1 MSRSVPRD
9 AYDAEWIRAVFM
21 GSFRKRLLVLII
33 GLVIVTQTVT
43 LAAVLAS
50 TAHNVEARAAEQ
62 LRSGGSFVQQ
72 LVRFRAGQ
80 LANGVGVLAADFG
93 FREAV
98 ASGDVP
104 TILSAARNNA
114 QRIGADIVLL
124 LDTQGKLLASTSPE
138 VANGHALVANLVK
151 EAHGPHD
158 QPSFMVFGQ
167 LPYQLFLAPVRAPD
181 TIAWVAM
188 GFVVDASLAQRIRD
202 LAGAQVLLVSHGRD
216 GTEHVAST
224 LSNAGQDAAAAIL
237 PSAAQELAPHVVK
250 LAGTE
255 YLGFARRLDAHGDP
269 VDVTLLKP
277 MNEVLAPYRDVRD
290 ALLVIDGIALA
301 LAAVVGTL
309 LGKSATRPIG
319 DLVLAARRIQ
329 QGHYENAVEVSG
341 GDEFRSLAATFNAMQ
356 RNIAAREADITHH
369 VYHDSLTGLPNRVMA
384 ERQLEELVSAGGRP
398 TPFALILIDLRN
410 VHDINASLGHHV
422 GDEVL
427 QEASRRLRH
436 NAYAA
441 DTVGRLGETLFL
453 IIARDC
459 RPERAPLYADQLTGV
474 VRTGFHL
481 SGISLDLHVACG
493 VCLYPEHGDT
503 APTLL
508 RRAQIALEDSTD
520 ARTRAAVY
528 RVGSD
533 EQHRRRL
540 TLITDLRGT
549 IDRDGLSLVYQPKVT
564 MATRSV
570 KCLEALVRWNH
581 PQLGPIS
588 PGEFVPLAESTGG
601 ARRLTSWVLKAAIGQ
616 MGTWREAG
624 LEVDVAVNLSA
635 PDILDPDLGD
645 EILYLLRTRRVE
657 PTQLLLEIT
666 ESAVMRDPHLAARHM
681 QLLRVA
687 GVRFAID
694 DFGTGHSSL
703 SQLNMLPVDELKID
717 RSFITHARLGSDAA
731 TIVTSTIE
739 LGHRMGLNVVAE
751 GVEEPEAWNLLRQ
764 LGCDFAQGYL
774 ISRPLAVK
782 DVPAFVV
789 QANQLLPA
797 SDSTVLQIR
806 ALDQL
811 TARFRG

>member
-1 MSRSVPRD
+1 
-9 AYDAEWIRAVFM
+9 M

-50 TAHNVEARAAEQ
+50 TAHNVEGRAAEQ
-62 LRSGGSFVQQ
+62 LRSGSSFVQQ
-72 LVRFRAGQ
+72 LIRFRGGQ
-80 LANGVGVLAADFG
+80 LANGVAVLATDFG

-124 LDTQGKLLASTSPE
+124 LDTQGNLVASTAPDVANSHAPLAS
-138 VANGHALVANLVK
+138 LLRD
-151 EAHGPHD
+151 AHGPHD
-158 QPSFMVFGQ
+158 QPSFMVFGH
-167 LPYQLFLAPVRAPD
+167 LPYQLFLAPVRTPE

-188 GFVVDASLAQRIRD
+188 GFVMDNSLAQRIHD
-202 LAGAQVLLVSHGRD
+202 LAGAQVVLVSHGRD
-216 GTEHVAST
+216 GALPVAST
-224 LSNAGQDAAAAIL
+224 LPIAPQNITPSILAAATETL
-237 PSAAQELAPHVVK
+237 DPHVVRV
-250 LAGTE
+250 AGTD
-255 YLGFARRLDAHGDP
+255 YLGFAQRLDARGDP

-277 MNEVLAPYRDVRD
+277 MSEVLTPYRDVRD

-301 LAAVVGTL
+301 LAAAIGTL
-309 LGKSATRPIG
+309 LGRSATRPIG
-319 DLVLAARRIQ
+319 ELVLAARRIQ
-329 QGHYENAVEVSG
+329 QGHYETAVHVSG

-356 RNIAAREADITHH
+356 RNIAEREADITHH
-369 VYHDSLTGLPNRVMA
+369 VYHDSLTGLPNRIMA
-384 ERQLEELVSAGGRP
+384 ERQLEELVTAVLRP
-398 TPFALILIDLRN
+398 EHFALVLVDLRN

-427 QEASRRLRH
+427 QEAARRLRQ
-436 NAYAA
+436 NAHAA
-441 DTVGRLGETLFL
+441 DTVARLGEAQFL

-493 VCLYPEHGDT
+493 VCVYPDHGDT
-503 APTLL
+503 AATLL
-508 RRAQIALEDSTD
+508 RRAQMALEDSTD
-520 ARTRAAVY
+520 ARTRASVY
-528 RVGSD
+528 RTGSD
-533 EQHRRRL
+533 EEHRRRL
-540 TLITDLRGT
+540 TLITDLRGA
-549 IDRDGLSLVYQPKVT
+549 IDRDALSLVYQPKVT
-564 MATRSV
+564 MATRQVKSV
-570 KCLEALVRWNH
+570 EALVRWTH

-588 PGEFVPLAESTGG
+588 PAEFVPLAESTGG
-601 ARRLTSWVLKAAIGQ
+601 SRRLTSWVLKAAIGQ
-616 MGTWREAG
+616 MGLWRETG
-624 LEVDVAVNLSA
+624 LDIDVAVNLSA

-666 ESAVMRDPHLAARHM
+666 ESAVMRDPHLAARNM

-687 GVRFAID
+687 GVRFSID

-731 TIVTSTIE
+731 TIVTSTID
-739 LGHRMGLNVVAE
+739 LGHRMSLDVVAE

-774 ISRPLAVK
+774 ISRPLVPA
-782 DVPAFVV
+782 DVPPFVR

-806 ALDQL
+806 ALDHL
-811 TARFRG
+811 SARFRG

>member
-1 MSRSVPRD
+1 MS
-9 AYDAEWIRAVFM
+9 
-21 GSFRKRLLVLII
+21 SFRKRLLVLII
-33 GLVIVTQTVT
+33 GLVVVTQTVT

-62 LRSGGSFVQQ
+62 LRSGSSFVQQ
-72 LVRFRAGQ
+72 LIRFRGSQ
-80 LANGVGVLAADFG
+80 LANGVAVLATDFG

-114 QRIGADIVLL
+114 QRIGADIALL
-124 LDTQGKLLASTSPE
+124 LDTHGALVTSTAPE
-138 VANGHALVANLVK
+138 VIDSHTSLAGLLRNAQGR
-151 EAHGPHD
+151 HD
-158 QPSFMVFGQ
+158 QPSFMMFGERS
-167 LPYQLFLAPVRAPD
+167 YQLFLAPVRTPE

-188 GFVVDASLAQRIRD
+188 GFVLDDALAQRIHD
-202 LAGAQVLLVSHGRD
+202 LAGAQVVLVSHGPD
-216 GTEHVAST
+216 SATHVAST
-224 LSNAGQDAAAAIL
+224 L
-237 PSAAQELAPHVVK
+237 PSAKQSATSTFLPAGFSKADSNEPNVIK
-250 LAGTE
+250 LAGTK
-255 YLGFARRLDAHGDP
+255 YLGFSQRLEAHGDP

-277 MNEVLAPYRDVRD
+277 MSEVLTPYQDVRD
-290 ALLVIDGIALA
+290 ALLAIDGIALV

-309 LGKSATRPIG
+309 LGRSATRPIG

-329 QGHYENAVEVSG
+329 QGQYETAVEVSG

-356 RNIAAREADITHH
+356 RNIAERESDIKHH
-369 VYHDSLTGLPNRVMA
+369 LYHDSLTGLPNRAKA
-384 ERQLEELVSAGGRP
+384 ENQLEQLLTGAKRP
-398 TPFALILIDLRN
+398 ASFTLILIDLRN

-422 GDEVL
+422 GDDVL
-427 QEASRRLRH
+427 REAARRLRQ
-436 NAYAA
+436 NAHTA
-441 DTVGRLGETLFL
+441 DTVARLGETQFL
-453 IIARDC
+453 IIALDC
-459 RPERAPLYADQLTGV
+459 RGERAPLYAEQLTGV

-493 VCLYPEHGDT
+493 VCVYPDHGDS
-503 APTLL
+503 AATLL
-508 RRAQIALEDSTD
+508 RRAQIALEDSTE
-520 ARTRAAVY
+520 ARTRVALY
-528 RVGSD
+528 RTGSD
-533 EQHRRRL
+533 EDHRRRL
-540 TLITDLRGT
+540 TLITDLRGA

-570 KCLEALVRWNH
+570 KSLEALVRWTH

-588 PGEFVPLAESTGG
+588 PGEFVPLAEATGG
-601 ARRLTSWVLKAAIGQ
+601 SRRLTSWVLKAAIGQ
-616 MGTWREAG
+616 MGQWHEAG

-645 EILYLLRTRRVE
+645 EILYLLRSRRVA
-657 PTQLLLEIT
+657 PTSLLLEIT
-666 ESAVMRDPHLAARHM
+666 ESAVMRDPHLAARNM

-717 RSFITHARLGSDAA
+717 RSFISHARLGSDAA

-739 LGHRMGLNVVAE
+739 LGHRMSLDVVAE

-764 LGCDFAQGYL
+764 LGCDFAQGFL
-774 ISRPLAVK
+774 ISRPLAPK

>member
-1 MSRSVPRD
+1 
-9 AYDAEWIRAVFM
+9 
-21 GSFRKRLLVLII
+21 
-33 GLVIVTQTVT
+33 
-43 LAAVLAS
+43 VLAS

-72 LVRFRAGQ
+72 LIRFRAGQ

-124 LDTQGKLLASTSPE
+124 LDTKG
-138 VANGHALVANLVK
+138 ALVASTASEVGDSHTQLPNLLR
-151 EAHGPHD
+151 ETSGPRD

-167 LPYQLFLAPVRAPD
+167 RPYQLFLAPVRTPE

-188 GFVVDASLAQRIRD
+188 GFLVDDSLAQRIRD
-202 LAGAQVLLVSHGRD
+202 LAGAQVVLASRARD
-216 GTEHVAST
+216 GTILVTAT
-224 LSNAGQDAAAAIL
+224 L
-237 PSAAQELAPHVVK
+237 PSTQRDTTTALVSAATAGAEPHVVE
-250 LAGTE
+250 LAGTD
-255 YLGFARRLDAHGDP
+255 YLGFSQRLEARGDP
-269 VDVTLLKP
+269 VDVMLLKP
-277 MNEVLAPYRDVRD
+277 MREVLTPYQDVRD
-290 ALLVIDGIALA
+290 ALLVIDGIALV
-301 LAAVVGTL
+301 LAALVGTL
-309 LGKSATRPIG
+309 LGRSAARPIG
-319 DLVLAARRIQ
+319 ELVLAARRIQ
-329 QGHYENAVEVSG
+329 QGQYGTAVEVSG

-356 RNIAAREADITHH
+356 RNIAEREADIKHH
-369 VYHDSLTGLPNRVMA
+369 LYHDSLTELPNRTMA
-384 ERQLEELVSAGGRP
+384 ERKLEDLVGTADGRGF
-398 TPFALILIDLRN
+398 FALILVDLRN

-422 GDEVL
+422 GDDVL
-427 QEASRRLRH
+427 KEAARRLRQ
-436 NAYAA
+436 NAHAA
-441 DTVGRLGETLFL
+441 DTVARLGETQFL
-453 IIARDC
+453 IIAQDC
-459 RPERAPLYADQLTGV
+459 RGERASLYADQLTGV
-474 VRTGFHL
+474 VRSGFHL
-481 SGISLDLHVACG
+481 SGVSLDLHVACG
-493 VCLYPEHGDT
+493 VCVYPDHGDT
-503 APTLL
+503 AATLL

-520 ARTRAAVY
+520 VRTRAAIY
-528 RVGSD
+528 RTGSD
-533 EQHRRRL
+533 EEHRRRL
-540 TLITDLRGT
+540 TLITDLRGA

-570 KCLEALVRWNH
+570 KSLEALVRWTH
-581 PQLGPIS
+581 PKLGPIS
-588 PGEFVPLAESTGG
+588 PAEFVPLAEATGG
-601 ARRLTSWVLKAAIGQ
+601 SRRLTSWVLKAAIAQ
-616 MGTWREAG
+616 MGQWREAG

-645 EILYLLRTRRVE
+645 EILYLLRTRHVE

-666 ESAVMRDPHLAARHM
+666 ESAVMRDPHLAARNM

-687 GVRFAID
+687 GIRFAID

-717 RSFITHARLGSDAA
+717 RSFISHARLGSDAA

-739 LGHRMGLNVVAE
+739 LGHRMSLDVVAE

-764 LGCDFAQGYL
+764 LGCDFAQGFL
-774 ISRPLAVK
+774 ISRPLAPQ
-782 DVPAFVV
+782 DVPAFVLT
-789 QANQLLPA
+789 ANQLLPA

>member
-1 MSRSVPRD
+1 MR
-9 AYDAEWIRAVFM
+9 
-21 GSFRKRLLVLII
+21 SFRKRLLVLII

-72 LVRFRAGQ
+72 LIRFRAGQ
-80 LANGVGVLAADFG
+80 LANGVAVLAEDFG

-124 LDTQGKLLASTSPE
+124 LDTQGALVTSTSPE
-138 VANGHALVANLVK
+138 AADSHIRLANLLRD
-151 EAHGPHD
+151 AQGPRD

-167 LPYQLFLAPVRAPD
+167 RPYQLFLAPVRTPE

-188 GFVVDASLAQRIRD
+188 GFVVDDSLAQRIRD
-202 LAGAQVLLVSHGRD
+202 LAGAQVVLVSHGRD
-216 GTEHVAST
+216 GTAHVAST
-224 LSNAGQDAAAAIL
+224 LPAAQRDATPAIL
-237 PSAAQELAPHVVK
+237 SSAAEAAEPGIVK
-250 LAGTE
+250 LAATD
-255 YLGFARRLDAHGDP
+255 YLGFSQRVVARGDA
-269 VDVTLLKP
+269 VDFMLLKP
-277 MNEVLAPYRDVRD
+277 MKEVLTPYQDVRD
-290 ALLVIDGIALA
+290 ALLAIDGIALV
-301 LAAVVGTL
+301 LAAIVGTL
-309 LGKSATRPIG
+309 LGRSATRPIG
-319 DLVLAARRIQ
+319 ELVLAARRIQ
-329 QGHYENAVEVSG
+329 QGQYETAVEVSG

-356 RNIAAREADITHH
+356 RNIAAREADIKHH
-369 VYHDSLTGLPNRVMA
+369 LYHDALTELPNRTLA
-384 ERQLEELVSAGGRP
+384 ELRIEELVRSAERRAF
-398 TPFALILIDLRN
+398 FALILIDLRN

-422 GDEVL
+422 GDDVL
-427 QEASRRLRH
+427 REAARRLRQ
-436 NAYAA
+436 NAHTA
-441 DTVGRLGETLFL
+441 DTVARLGETQFL
-453 IIARDC
+453 IIAQDC
-459 RPERAPLYADQLTGV
+459 RSERAPLYADQLSGV
-474 VRTGFHL
+474 VRSGFHL
-481 SGISLDLHVACG
+481 SGVSLDLHVVCG
-493 VCLYPEHGDT
+493 VCVYPDHGDGT
-503 APTLL
+503 ETLL
-508 RRAQIALEDSTD
+508 RRAQIALEDSTET
-520 ARTRAAVY
+520 RTRAAIY
-528 RVGSD
+528 RTGSD
-533 EQHRRRL
+533 EAHRRRL
-540 TLITDLRGT
+540 TLITDLRGA

-564 MATRSV
+564 MATREV
-570 KCLEALVRWNH
+570 KSLEALVRWTH
-581 PQLGPIS
+581 PQLGAIS
-588 PGEFVPLAESTGG
+588 PAEFVPLAEATGG

-616 MGTWREAG
+616 MGQWREAG

-645 EILYLLRTRRVE
+645 EILYLLRSRRVE

-666 ESAVMRDPHLAARHM
+666 ESAVMRDPHLAARNM

-717 RSFITHARLGSDAA
+717 RSFISHARLGSDAA
-731 TIVTSTIE
+731 TIVTSTID
-739 LGHRMGLNVVAE
+739 LGHRMSLNVVAE

-774 ISRPLAVK
+774 ISRPLAPK

>member
-1 MSRSVPRD
+1 MS
-9 AYDAEWIRAVFM
+9 
-21 GSFRKRLLVLII
+21 SFRKRLLVLII

-62 LRSGGSFVQQ
+62 LRSGSSFVQQ
-72 LVRFRAGQ
+72 LIRFRAGQ
-80 LANGVGVLAADFG
+80 LANGVAVLAEDFG

-124 LDTQGKLLASTSPE
+124 LDTQG
-138 VANGHALVANLVK
+138 NLVVSTAP
-151 EAHGPHD
+151 EAADSHTPLAHLLRDTHGPHD
-158 QPSFMVFGQ
+158 QPGFMVFGQ
-167 LPYQLFLAPVRAPD
+167 RPYQLFLAPVRTPE

-188 GFVVDASLAQRIRD
+188 GFVVDDSLAQRIRD
-202 LAGAQVLLVSHGRD
+202 LAGAQVVLVSHGRD
-216 GTEHVAST
+216 GSVHLAST
-224 LSNAGQDAAAAIL
+224 LPGAQRNVTSSMM
-237 PSAAQELAPHVVK
+237 PSDDEDTAPRELKV
-250 LAGTE
+250 AGTD
-255 YLGFARRLDAHGDP
+255 YLGFSQRLDAHGDP

-277 MNEVLAPYRDVRD
+277 MSEVLTPYQDVRD
-290 ALLVIDGIALA
+290 ALLLIDGIALV
-301 LAAVVGTL
+301 LAAAVGTL
-309 LGKSATRPIG
+309 LGRSATRPIG

-329 QGHYENAVEVSG
+329 QGHYETAVEVSG

-356 RNIAAREADITHH
+356 KNIAEREAHITHH
-369 VYHDSLTGLPNRVMA
+369 VYHDSLTGLPNRVKA
-384 ERQLEELVSAGGRP
+384 ERELEGLVTTVPAPKS
-398 TPFALILIDLRN
+398 FALILIDLRN

-422 GDEVL
+422 GDDVL
-427 QEASRRLRH
+427 REAARRLRH

-441 DTVGRLGETLFL
+441 DMVARLGETQFL
-453 IIARDC
+453 VIAHDC
-459 RPERAPLYADQLTGV
+459 RPERAPQYAEQLTGV

-481 SGISLDLHVACG
+481 SGASFDLHVACG
-493 VCLYPEHGDT
+493 VCVYPDHGDS
-503 APTLL
+503 AATLL
-508 RRAQIALEDSTD
+508 RRSQIAVEDSTD
-520 ARTRAAVY
+520 ARTHASVY
-528 RVGSD
+528 RTGSD
-533 EQHRRRL
+533 EEHRRRL
-540 TLITDLRGT
+540 TLITDLRAA

-570 KCLEALVRWNH
+570 KSLEALVRWTH

-588 PGEFVPLAESTGG
+588 PGEFVPLAEATGG
-601 ARRLTSWVLKAAIGQ
+601 SRRLTSWVLKAAIGQ
-616 MGTWREAG
+616 MGQWREAG

-635 PDILDPDLGD
+635 PDILDADLGD
-645 EILYLLRTRRVE
+645 EILYLLRSRRVE

-666 ESAVMRDPHLAARHM
+666 ESAVMRDPQLAARNM
-681 QLLRVA
+681 QVLRVA
-687 GVRFAID
+687 GVRFSID

-739 LGHRMGLNVVAE
+739 LGHRMKLDVVAE
-751 GVEEPEAWNLLRQ
+751 GVEEPAAWNLLRQ

-774 ISRPLAVK
+774 ISRPLAPA

>member
-1 MSRSVPRD
+1 
-9 AYDAEWIRAVFM
+9 M

-62 LRSGGSFVQQ
+62 LRAGGSFVQQ
-72 LVRFRAGQ
+72 LIRFRGGQ

-114 QRIGADIVLL
+114 QRIGADVVLL
-124 LDTQGKLLASTSPE
+124 LDTKG
-138 VANGHALVANLVK
+138 ALVTSTASEVGASHTELANLLR
-151 EAHGPHD
+151 ETSASRD
-158 QPSFMVFGQ
+158 QPSFMVFGER
-167 LPYQLFLAPVRAPD
+167 PYQLFLAPVRTPE

-188 GFVVDASLAQRIRD
+188 GFLVDDSLAQRVRD
-202 LAGAQVLLVSHGRD
+202 LAGAQVVLVSHARD
-216 GTEHVAST
+216 GTALVTST
-224 LSNAGQDAAAAIL
+224 LPPVQQRATPAILSTAAAGA
-237 PSAAQELAPHVVK
+237 EPHVVK
-250 LAGTE
+250 LTGTD
-255 YLGFARRLDAHGDP
+255 YLGFSQRLEARGDP
-269 VDVTLLKP
+269 LDVMLLKP
-277 MNEVLAPYRDVRD
+277 MREVLAPYQDVRD
-290 ALLVIDGIALA
+290 ALLVIDGIALV
-301 LAAVVGTL
+301 LAGVVGTL
-309 LGKSATRPIG
+309 LGRSATRPIG
-319 DLVLAARRIQ
+319 ELVRAARRIQ
-329 QGHYENAVEVSG
+329 QGQYGTAVEVSG

-356 RNIAAREADITHH
+356 RNIAEREADIKHH
-369 VYHDSLTGLPNRVMA
+369 LYHDSLTELPNRTMA
-384 ERQLEELVSAGGRP
+384 EGRLEDLVGTAAGQA
-398 TPFALILIDLRN
+398 FFSLILIDLRN

-427 QEASRRLRH
+427 KEAARRLRQ
-436 NAYAA
+436 NAHAA
-441 DTVGRLGETLFL
+441 DTVSRLGETQFL
-453 IIARDC
+453 IIAQDC
-459 RPERAPLYADQLTGV
+459 REERASLYADQLTGV
-474 VRTGFHL
+474 VRSGFHL
-481 SGISLDLHVACG
+481 SGVSLDLHVACG
-493 VCLYPEHGDT
+493 VCVYPDHGDT
-503 APTLL
+503 AATLL
-508 RRAQIALEDSTD
+508 RRAQIALEDSTEV
-520 ARTRAAVY
+520 RTRAAVY
-528 RVGSD
+528 RTGSD
-533 EQHRRRL
+533 EEHRRRL
-540 TLITDLRGT
+540 TLITDLRGA
-549 IDRDGLSLVYQPKVT
+549 IDRDGLSLVYQPKVA

-570 KCLEALVRWNH
+570 KSLEALVRWTH
-581 PQLGPIS
+581 PKLGPIS
-588 PGEFVPLAESTGG
+588 PAEFVPLAEATGG
-601 ARRLTSWVLKAAIGQ
+601 SRRLTSWVLKAAICQ
-616 MGTWREAG
+616 MGQWRESG

-645 EILYLLRTRRVE
+645 EILYLLRSRRVE

-666 ESAVMRDPHLAARHM
+666 ESAVMRDPHLAARNM

-687 GVRFAID
+687 GIRFAID

-717 RSFITHARLGSDAA
+717 RSFISHARLGSDAA

-774 ISRPLAVK
+774 ISRPLVPQ
-782 DVPAFVV
+782 DVPAFVLT
-789 QANQLLPA
+789 ANQLLPA

>member
-1 MSRSVPRD
+1 
-9 AYDAEWIRAVFM
+9 M

-72 LVRFRAGQ
+72 LIRFRAGQ
-80 LANGVGVLAADFG
+80 LANGVAVLAADFG

-124 LDTQGKLLASTSPE
+124 LDTQGKLLASTAPE
-138 VANGHALVANLVK
+138 AANGHTPVANLLK
-151 EAHGPHD
+151 ETHGPHD

-167 LPYQLFLAPVRAPD
+167 LPYQLFVAPVRTPD

-188 GFVVDASLAQRIRD
+188 GFVVDDSLAQRVRD
-202 LAGAQVLLVSHGRD
+202 LAGAQVVLVSHGPD
-216 GTEHVAST
+216 GGAHVAST
-224 LSNAGQDAAAAIL
+224 LSNTVEDVAADVL
-237 PSAAQELAPHVVK
+237 PSATQEQGPHMVT
-250 LAGTE
+250 LAGTD
-255 YLGFARRLDAHGDP
+255 YLGFVQRLDARGDP

-277 MNEVLAPYRDVRD
+277 MSEVLTPYRDVRD

-301 LAAVVGTL
+301 LAAAIGTL

-329 QGHYENAVEVSG
+329 QGHYETAVQVSG
-341 GDEFRSLAATFNAMQ
+341 GDEFRSLADTFNAMQ
-356 RNIAAREADITHH
+356 RNIAEREADITHH
-369 VYHDSLTGLPNRVMA
+369 AYHDSLTGLPNRAMA
-384 ERQLEELVSAGGRP
+384 ERQLEELVSAVEHSS
-398 TPFALILIDLRN
+398 PFALILIELRN

-441 DTVGRLGETLFL
+441 DTVARLGETLFL
-453 IIARDC
+453 IVARDC

-474 VRTGFHL
+474 VRAGFHL

-508 RRAQIALEDSTD
+508 RRAQIALEDSTE
-520 ARTRAAVY
+520 ARTRATVY

-540 TLITDLRGT
+540 TLITDLRGA

-570 KCLEALVRWNH
+570 KSLEALVRWNH

-601 ARRLTSWVLKAAIGQ
+601 ARRLTSWVLKSAIGQ
-616 MGTWREAG
+616 IGAWREAG
-624 LEVDVAVNLSA
+624 LEVNVAVNLSA

-657 PTQLLLEIT
+657 PSQLLLEIT

-687 GVRFAID
+687 GVRFSID

-739 LGHRMGLNVVAE
+739 LGHRMSLDVVAE

-764 LGCDFAQGYL
+764 LGCDYAQGFL
-774 ISRPLAVK
+774 ISRPLAVA

>member
-1 MSRSVPRD
+1 
-9 AYDAEWIRAVFM
+9 M

-72 LVRFRAGQ
+72 LIRFRAGQ
-80 LANGVGVLAADFG
+80 LANGVAVLAADFG

-98 ASGDVP
+98 ASGDIP

-124 LDTQGKLLASTSPE
+124 LDTQGKLLVSTAPE
-138 VANGHALVANLVK
+138 AANGHTPVANLLK
-151 EAHGPHD
+151 ETHGPHD

-167 LPYQLFLAPVRAPD
+167 LPYQLFLAPVRTPE

-188 GFVVDASLAQRIRD
+188 GFVVDDSLAQRVRD
-202 LAGAQVLLVSHGRD
+202 LAGAQVVLVSHGPD
-216 GTEHVAST
+216 GATHVAST
-224 LSNAGQDAAAAIL
+224 LSNTVEDVAADVL
-237 PSAAQELAPHVVK
+237 PSAAQEQGPHMVT
-250 LAGTE
+250 LAGTD
-255 YLGFARRLDAHGDP
+255 YLGFVQRLDARGDP

-277 MNEVLAPYRDVRD
+277 MSEVLTPYRDVRD

-301 LAAVVGTL
+301 LAAAIGTL

-329 QGHYENAVEVSG
+329 QGHYETAVQVSG
-341 GDEFRSLAATFNAMQ
+341 GDEFRSLADTFNAMQ
-356 RNIAAREADITHH
+356 RNIAEREADITHH
-369 VYHDSLTGLPNRVMA
+369 AYHDSLTGLPNRAMA
-384 ERQLEELVSAGGRP
+384 ERQLEELVSAVERSA
-398 TPFALILIDLRN
+398 PFALILIELRN

-422 GDEVL
+422 GDQVL

-441 DTVGRLGETLFL
+441 DTVARLGETLFL
-453 IIARDC
+453 IVARDC

-474 VRTGFHL
+474 VRAGFHL
-481 SGISLDLHVACG
+481 SGVSLDLHVGCG

-508 RRAQIALEDSTD
+508 RRAQIALEDSTE
-520 ARTRAAVY
+520 ARTRATVY

-570 KCLEALVRWNH
+570 KSLEALVRWNH

-601 ARRLTSWVLKAAIGQ
+601 ARRLTSWVLKSAIGQ
-616 MGTWREAG
+616 IGAWREAG
-624 LEVDVAVNLSA
+624 LEVSVAVNLSA

-657 PTQLLLEIT
+657 PSQLLLEIT

-739 LGHRMGLNVVAE
+739 LGHRMSLDVVAE

-764 LGCDFAQGYL
+764 LGCDYAQGYL
-774 ISRPLAVK
+774 ISRPLAVA

>member
-1 MSRSVPRD
+1 
-9 AYDAEWIRAVFM
+9 M

-72 LVRFRAGQ
+72 LIRFRAGQ
-80 LANGVGVLAADFG
+80 LANGVAVLAADFG

-98 ASGDVP
+98 ASGDGP

-114 QRIGADIVLL
+114 QRIGADVVLL
-124 LDTQGKLLASTSPE
+124 LDTQGNLVTSTAPE
-138 VANGHALVANLVK
+138 VGNSHVPLANLLRDT
-151 EAHGPHD
+151 HGPRD
-158 QPSFMVFGQ
+158 QPSFMVFGRR
-167 LPYQLFLAPVRAPD
+167 PYQLFLAPVKTPE

-188 GFVVDASLAQRIRD
+188 GFVVDDSLAQRIRD
-202 LAGAQVLLVSHGRD
+202 LAGAQVVLVSRGRD
-216 GTEHVAST
+216 GVVPVAST
-224 LSNAGQDAAAAIL
+224 LPAARQTLTSVVLPEAAGSNAPQ
-237 PSAAQELAPHVVK
+237 VVK
-250 LAGTE
+250 IAGTE
-255 YLGFARRLDAHGDP
+255 YLGFAQRLDARGDP

-277 MNEVLAPYRDVRD
+277 MDEVLTPYRDVRD
-290 ALLVIDGIALA
+290 ALLIIDGIALA
-301 LAAVVGTL
+301 LAAAIGTL
-309 LGKSATRPIG
+309 LGRSATRPIG
-319 DLVLAARRIQ
+319 ELVLAARRIQ
-329 QGHYENAVEVSG
+329 QGHYEIAVEVSG

-356 RNIAAREADITHH
+356 RNIAEREADITHH
-369 VYHDSLTGLPNRVMA
+369 VYHDSLTRLPNRAMA
-384 ERQLEELVSAGGRP
+384 ERQLEELVGAVERP
-398 TPFALILIDLRN
+398 NFFALILIDLRN
-410 VHDINASLGHHV
+410 VHDINASLGHHM

-427 QEASRRLRH
+427 QEAARRLRQ
-436 NAYAA
+436 NAHSA
-441 DTVGRLGETLFL
+441 DTVARLGEAQFL

-459 RPERAPLYADQLTGV
+459 RSERAPLYADQLTGV

-493 VCLYPEHGDT
+493 VCVYPDHGDS
-503 APTLL
+503 AATLL
-508 RRAQIALEDSTD
+508 RRAQMALEDSTD
-520 ARTRAAVY
+520 VPTRASVY
-528 RVGSD
+528 RSGSD
-533 EQHRRRL
+533 EEHRRRL
-540 TLITDLRGT
+540 TLITDLRGA
-549 IDRDGLSLVYQPKVT
+549 IDRDGLSLVFQPKVT

-570 KCLEALVRWNH
+570 KSLEALVRWTH

-588 PGEFVPLAESTGG
+588 PAEFVPLAESTGG
-601 ARRLTSWVLKAAIGQ
+601 SRRLTSWVLKAAIGQ
-616 MGTWREAG
+616 MGQWRESG
-624 LEVDVAVNLSA
+624 LDIDVAVNLSA

-666 ESAVMRDPHLAARHM
+666 ESAVMRDPHLAARNM

-687 GVRFAID
+687 GIRFSID

-739 LGHRMGLNVVAE
+739 LGHRMNLDVVAE

-774 ISRPLAVK
+774 ISRPLVPA
-782 DVPAFVV
+782 DVPAFVR

>member
-1 MSRSVPRD
+1 MD
-9 AYDAEWIRAVFM
+9 
-21 GSFRKRLLVLII
+21 
-33 GLVIVTQTVT
+33 
-43 LAAVLAS
+43 
-50 TAHNVEARAAEQ
+50 
-62 LRSGGSFVQQ
+62 
-72 LVRFRAGQ
+72 
-80 LANGVGVLAADFG
+80 
-93 FREAV
+93 
-98 ASGDVP
+98 
-104 TILSAARNNA
+104 
-114 QRIGADIVLL
+114 
-124 LDTQGKLLASTSPE
+124 
-138 VANGHALVANLVK
+138 
-151 EAHGPHD
+151 
-158 QPSFMVFGQ
+158 
-167 LPYQLFLAPVRAPD
+167 
-181 TIAWVAM
+181 
-188 GFVVDASLAQRIRD
+188 
-202 LAGAQVLLVSHGRD
+202 
-216 GTEHVAST
+216 
-224 LSNAGQDAAAAIL
+224 
-237 PSAAQELAPHVVK
+237 
-250 LAGTE
+250 
-255 YLGFARRLDAHGDP
+255 YLGFAQRLRSRGAP

-277 MNEVLAPYRDVRD
+277 MSEVLTPYRDVRD

-301 LAAVVGTL
+301 LAAAIGTL
-309 LGKSATRPIG
+309 LGRSATRPIG

-329 QGHYENAVEVSG
+329 QGHYSTAVEVSG

-356 RNIAAREADITHH
+356 RNIAEREADITHH
-369 VYHDSLTGLPNRVMA
+369 AYHDALTGMPNRALA
-384 ERQLEELVSAGGRP
+384 ERQLEDLVASVVRP
-398 TPFALILIDLRN
+398 SYFALILIDLRN

-427 QEASRRLRH
+427 QEASRRLRQ

-441 DTVGRLGETLFL
+441 DTVARLGETQFL

-481 SGISLDLHVACG
+481 SGVSLDLHVACG

-503 APTLL
+503 AATLL
-508 RRAQIALEDSTD
+508 RRAQIALEDATT
-520 ARTRAAVY
+520 AELRARAAIY
-528 RVGSD
+528 RMGSD

-540 TLITDLRGT
+540 TLITDLRGA
-549 IDRDGLSLVYQPKVT
+549 IDRDGLSLVYQPKVA

-570 KCLEALVRWNH
+570 KSLEALVRWQH

-588 PGEFVPLAESTGG
+588 PGEFVPLAENTGG
-601 ARRLTSWVLKAAIGQ
+601 ARRLTSWVLKAAIAQ
-616 MGTWREAG
+616 MGAWRESG
-624 LEVDVAVNLSA
+624 MEVDVAVNLSA

-666 ESAVMRDPHLAARHM
+666 ESAVMRDPHLAAKHM

-703 SQLNMLPVDELKID
+703 SQLNRLPVDELKID
-717 RSFITHARLGSDAA
+717 RSFISHARLGSDAA

-739 LGHRMGLNVVAE
+739 LGHRMGLDVVAE

-764 LGCDFAQGYL
+764 LGCDYAQGYL
-774 ISRPLAVK
+774 ISRPLATA
-782 DVPAFVV
+782 DVPAFVA

>member
-1 MSRSVPRD
+1 MT
-9 AYDAEWIRAVFM
+9 
-21 GSFRKRLLVLII
+21 SFRKRLLVLII
-33 GLVIVTQTVT
+33 GLVVVTQTVT

-62 LRSGGSFVQQ
+62 LRSGSSFVQQ
-72 LVRFRAGQ
+72 LIRFRGSQ
-80 LANGVGVLAADFG
+80 LANGVAVLAADFG

-114 QRIGADIVLL
+114 QRIGADIVFLL
-124 LDTQGKLLASTSPE
+124 NTQG
-138 VANGHALVANLVK
+138 ALVASTAPEVIDNHTPL
-151 EAHGPHD
+151 ASLIRDTHGHHD
-158 QPSFMVFGQ
+158 QPSFMVFGER
-167 LPYQLFLAPVRAPD
+167 PYQLFLAPVRTPE

-188 GFVVDASLAQRIRD
+188 GFGVDDSLAQRIHD
-202 LAGAQVLLVSHGRD
+202 LAGAQVVLVSHGPD
-216 GTEHVAST
+216 GTVHVAST
-224 LSNAGQDAAAAIL
+224 L
-237 PSAAQELAPHVVK
+237 PSAKQNVSSAPSAEEADAPHVVK
-250 LAGTE
+250 LAGTD
-255 YLGFARRLDAHGDP
+255 YLGFSERLESHGDP
-269 VDVTLLKP
+269 LDVTLLKP
-277 MNEVLAPYRDVRD
+277 MSEVLTPYQDVRD
-290 ALLVIDGIALA
+290 ALLAIDGIALV

-309 LGKSATRPIG
+309 LGRSAARPIG

-329 QGHYENAVEVSG
+329 QGQYETAVEVSG
-341 GDEFRSLAATFNAMQ
+341 GDEFRSLADTFNAMQ
-356 RNIAAREADITHH
+356 RNIAERERDITHH
-369 VYHDSLTGLPNRVMA
+369 LYHDSLTSLPNRAKA
-384 ERQLEELVSAGGRP
+384 ENQLERLVAGAKDSASF
-398 TPFALILIDLRN
+398 TLILIDLRN

-422 GDEVL
+422 GDDVL
-427 QEASRRLRH
+427 REAARRLRQNAH
-436 NAYAA
+436 NA
-441 DTVGRLGETLFL
+441 DTVARLGETQFL
-453 IIARDC
+453 IIAHDC
-459 RPERAPLYADQLTGV
+459 RGERAPLYAEQLTGV

-493 VCLYPEHGDT
+493 VCVYPDHGDS
-503 APTLL
+503 AATLL
-508 RRAQIALEDSTD
+508 RRAQIALEDSTTEG
-520 ARTRAAVY
+520 RTRVAVY
-528 RVGSD
+528 RTGSD
-533 EQHRRRL
+533 EEHRRRL
-540 TLITDLRGT
+540 TLITDLRT
-549 IDRDGLSLVYQPKVT
+549 AIDRDGLSLVYQPKVT

-570 KCLEALVRWNH
+570 KSLEALVRWTH

-588 PGEFVPLAESTGG
+588 PAEFVPLAEATGG

-616 MGTWREAG
+616 MGQWREAG
-624 LEVDVAVNLSA
+624 LDVDVAVNLSA

-645 EILYLLRTRRVE
+645 EILYLLRSRRVE
-657 PTQLLLEIT
+657 PTSLLLEIT
-666 ESAVMRDPHLAARHM
+666 ESAVMRDPHLAARNM

-717 RSFITHARLGSDAA
+717 RSFISHARLGSDAA

-739 LGHRMGLNVVAE
+739 LGHRMSLDVVAE

-774 ISRPLAVK
+774 ISRPLAPK

>member
-1 MSRSVPRD
+1 
-9 AYDAEWIRAVFM
+9 M

-33 GLVIVTQTVT
+33 GLVVVTQTVT

-72 LVRFRAGQ
+72 LIRFRAGQ
-80 LANGVGVLAADFG
+80 LANGVAVLAADFG

-124 LDTQGKLLASTSPE
+124 LDTKG
-138 VANGHALVANLVK
+138 ALVASTASEVADSHARLVSLLRDAQGSR
-151 EAHGPHD
+151 E

-167 LPYQLFLAPVRAPD
+167 RPYQLFLAPVRTPE

-188 GFVVDASLAQRIRD
+188 GFLVDDSLAHRIRD
-202 LAGAQVLLVSHGRD
+202 LAGAQVVLASQGRD
-216 GTEHVAST
+216 GTTQVAAT
-224 LSNAGQDAAAAIL
+224 LAPTQQDQDATAAIL
-237 PSAAQELAPHVVK
+237 TTTAAATEPRVVRLA
-250 LAGTE
+250 ATD
-255 YLGFARRLDAHGDP
+255 YLGFAQRIEARGDP
-269 VDVTLLKP
+269 VDVILLKP
-277 MNEVLAPYRDVRD
+277 MREVLAPYQDVRD
-290 ALLVIDGIALA
+290 ALLVIDGVGLL
-301 LAAVVGTL
+301 LAALVGTL
-309 LGKSATRPIG
+309 LGRSATRPISE
-319 DLVLAARRIQ
+319 LVLAARRIQ
-329 QGHYENAVEVSG
+329 QGQYGTAVEVSG

-356 RNIAAREADITHH
+356 RNIAAREADIKHH
-369 VYHDSLTGLPNRVMA
+369 LYHDSLTGLPNRAMA
-384 ERQLEELVSAGGRP
+384 ERKLEELVAITESRP
-398 TPFALILIDLRN
+398 YFALILIDLRN

-422 GDEVL
+422 GDDAL
-427 QEASRRLRH
+427 KEAARRLRQ
-436 NAYAA
+436 NAHAA
-441 DTVGRLGETLFL
+441 DTVARLGETQFL
-453 IIARDC
+453 IVAQDC
-459 RPERAPLYADQLTGV
+459 RSERASLYADQLTGV
-474 VRTGFHL
+474 VRSGFHL
-481 SGISLDLHVACG
+481 SGVSLDLHVICG
-493 VCLYPEHGDT
+493 VCVYPDHGDT
-503 APTLL
+503 AETLL

-520 ARTRAAVY
+520 ARTRAAIY
-528 RVGSD
+528 RTGSD
-533 EQHRRRL
+533 EEHRRRL
-540 TLITDLRGT
+540 TLITDLRGA

-570 KCLEALVRWNH
+570 KSLEALVRWAH
-581 PQLGPIS
+581 PKLGPIS
-588 PGEFVPLAESTGG
+588 PGEFVPLAEATGG
-601 ARRLTSWVLKAAIGQ
+601 ARRLTSWVLKAAIAQ
-616 MGTWREAG
+616 MGQWREAG

-645 EILYLLRTRRVE
+645 EILYLLRSRRVE

-666 ESAVMRDPHLAARHM
+666 ESAVMRDPHLAARNM

-717 RSFITHARLGSDAA
+717 RSFISHARLGSDAA

-739 LGHRMGLNVVAE
+739 LGHRMNLDVVAE

-774 ISRPLAVK
+774 ICRPLAPQ
-782 DVPAFVV
+782 DVPAFVL

>member
-1 MSRSVPRD
+1 
-9 AYDAEWIRAVFM
+9 M

-50 TAHNVEARAAEQ
+50 TAHNVEARAGEQ

-72 LVRFRAGQ
+72 LIRFRAGQ
-80 LANGVGVLAADFG
+80 LANGVAVLAADFG

-124 LDTQGKLLASTSPE
+124 LDTQG
-138 VANGHALVANLVK
+138 ALVASTAPEVVDSHTPVAELLK
-151 EAHGPHD
+151 DAHGPRD
-158 QPSFMVFGQ
+158 QPGFMVFGQ
-167 LPYQLFLAPVRAPD
+167 LPYQLFLAPVRTPE

-188 GFVVDASLAQRIRD
+188 GFVIDDSLAQRIRD
-202 LAGAQVLLVSHGRD
+202 LAGAQVVLVSRGRD
-216 GTEHVAST
+216 GAAHVAST
-224 LSNAGQDAAAAIL
+224 LPPAQRNVSPAIL
-237 PSAAQELAPHVVK
+237 PSASVAGGPHVVK
-250 LAGTE
+250 LAATD
-255 YLGFARRLDAHGDP
+255 YLGFSQRLDARGDP
-269 VDVTLLKP
+269 VEVTLLKP
-277 MNEVLAPYRDVRD
+277 MSEVLTPYQDVRD
-290 ALLVIDGIALA
+290 ALLVIDGIALV
-301 LAAVVGTL
+301 LAALVGTL
-309 LGKSATRPIG
+309 LGRSATRPIG
-319 DLVLAARRIQ
+319 ELVLAARRIQ
-329 QGHYENAVEVSG
+329 QGQYETAVRVSG

-356 RNIAAREADITHH
+356 RNIAEREADITHH
-369 VYHDSLTGLPNRVMA
+369 VYHDALTGLANRAMA
-384 ERQLEELVSAGGRP
+384 ERQLQELTAAP
-398 TPFALILIDLRN
+398 HPAFFALILVDLRN
-410 VHDINASLGHHV
+410 MHDINASLGHHV
-422 GDEVL
+422 GDDVL
-427 QEASRRLRH
+427 REAARRLRQ
-436 NAYAA
+436 NAHAA
-441 DTVGRLGETLFL
+441 DMVARLGETQFL

-459 RPERAPLYADQLTGV
+459 RGERAPLYADQLTGV
-474 VRTGFHL
+474 VRSGFHL

-493 VCLYPEHGDT
+493 VCVHPDHGDS
-503 APTLL
+503 AATLL
-508 RRAQIALEDSTD
+508 RRAQIALEDSTEV
-520 ARTRAAVY
+520 RTGAAVY
-528 RVGSD
+528 RTGSD
-533 EQHRRRL
+533 EEHRRRL
-540 TLITDLRGT
+540 TLITDLRGA
-549 IDRDGLSLVYQPKVT
+549 IDRNGLSLVYQPKVT

-570 KCLEALVRWNH
+570 KSLEALVRWTH
-581 PQLGPIS
+581 PQLGAVS
-588 PGEFVPLAESTGG
+588 PAEFVPLAEATGG
-601 ARRLTSWVLKAAIGQ
+601 SRRLTSWVLRTAIGQ
-616 MGTWREAG
+616 MGQWREAG

-645 EILYLLRTRRVE
+645 EILHLLRSRRVQ

-666 ESAVMRDPHLAARHM
+666 ESAVMRDPHLAARNM

-717 RSFITHARLGSDAA
+717 RSFISHARLGSDAA

-739 LGHRMGLNVVAE
+739 LGHRMNLDVVAE

-774 ISRPLAVK
+774 ISRPLAPQ

-811 TARFRG
+811 TSRFRG

>member
-1 MSRSVPRD
+1 
-9 AYDAEWIRAVFM
+9 M

-50 TAHNVEARAAEQ
+50 TAHNVEGRAAEQ

-72 LVRFRAGQ
+72 LIRFRGGQ
-80 LANGVGVLAADFG
+80 LANGVAVLAADFG

-114 QRIGADIVLL
+114 QRIGADIVLI
-124 LDTQGKLLASTSPE
+124 LDTQGNLVASTAPAVANSHAPLASLLSD
-138 VANGHALVANLVK
+138 VR
-151 EAHGPHD
+151 GPHD
-158 QPSFMVFGQ
+158 QPSFMVFGH
-167 LPYQLFLAPVRAPD
+167 LPYQLFLAPVRTPE

-188 GFVVDASLAQRIRD
+188 GFVMDDSLAQRIHD
-202 LAGAQVLLVSHGRD
+202 LAGAQVVLVSHGRD
-216 GTEHVAST
+216 GALPVAST
-224 LSNAGQDAAAAIL
+224 LSIAPQKITAAIA
-237 PSAAQELAPHVVK
+237 STAAQTLAPHVVK
-250 LAGTE
+250 VAGTE
-255 YLGFARRLDAHGDP
+255 YLGFGQRLDARGDP

-277 MNEVLAPYRDVRD
+277 MSEVLTPYRDVRD
-290 ALLVIDGIALA
+290 ALLAIDGIALA
-301 LAAVVGTL
+301 LAAAIGTL
-309 LGKSATRPIG
+309 LGRSATRPIG
-319 DLVLAARRIQ
+319 ELVLAARRIQ
-329 QGHYENAVEVSG
+329 EGHYETAVHVSG
-341 GDEFRSLAATFNAMQ
+341 SDEFRSLAATFNAMQ
-356 RNIAAREADITHH
+356 RNIAEREADITHH

-384 ERQLEELVSAGGRP
+384 ERQLEELVTAVVRP
-398 TPFALILIDLRN
+398 AYFALVLIDLRN

-427 QEASRRLRH
+427 QEAGRRLRQNSH
-436 NAYAA
+436 AA
-441 DTVGRLGETLFL
+441 DTVARLGEAQFL

-481 SGISLDLHVACG
+481 SGVSLDLHVACG
-493 VCLYPEHGDT
+493 VCVYPDHGDT
-503 APTLL
+503 AATLL
-508 RRAQIALEDSTD
+508 RRAQMALEDSTD
-520 ARTRAAVY
+520 AKTRASIY
-528 RVGSD
+528 RTGSD
-533 EQHRRRL
+533 EEHRRRL
-540 TLITDLRGT
+540 TLITDLRGA
-549 IDRDGLSLVYQPKVT
+549 IDRDALSLVYQPKVT
-564 MATRSV
+564 MATRQV
-570 KCLEALVRWNH
+570 KSLEALVRWTH

-588 PGEFVPLAESTGG
+588 PAEFVPLAESTGG
-601 ARRLTSWVLKAAIGQ
+601 SRRLTSWVLKAAIGQ
-616 MGTWREAG
+616 MGLWRETG
-624 LEVDVAVNLSA
+624 LEIDVAVNLSA

-666 ESAVMRDPHLAARHM
+666 ESAVMRDPHLAARNM

-687 GVRFAID
+687 GIRFSID

-717 RSFITHARLGSDAA
+717 RSFISHARLGSDAA
-731 TIVTSTIE
+731 TIVTSTID
-739 LGHRMGLNVVAE
+739 LGHRMSLDVVAE

-774 ISRPLAVK
+774 ISRPLVPA
-782 DVPAFVV
+782 DVPPFVR

-806 ALDQL
+806 ALDHL
-811 TARFRG
+811 SARFRS

>member
-1 MSRSVPRD
+1 MS
-9 AYDAEWIRAVFM
+9 
-21 GSFRKRLLVLII
+21 SFRKRLLVLII
-33 GLVIVTQTVT
+33 GLVVVTQTVT

-62 LRSGGSFVQQ
+62 LRSGSSFVQQ
-72 LVRFRAGQ
+72 LIRFRGSQ
-80 LANGVGVLAADFG
+80 LANGVAVLATDFG

-114 QRIGADIVLL
+114 QRIGADIALL
-124 LDTQGKLLASTSPE
+124 LDTHG
-138 VANGHALVANLVK
+138 ALVASTAPEVIDSHASLASLLRN
-151 EAHGPHD
+151 AQGRPD
-158 QPSFMVFGQ
+158 QPSFMMFGERS
-167 LPYQLFLAPVRAPD
+167 YQLFLAPVRTPE

-188 GFVVDASLAQRIRD
+188 GFVLDDALAQRIHD
-202 LAGAQVLLVSHGRD
+202 LAGAQVVLVSHGPD
-216 GTEHVAST
+216 NATHVAST
-224 LSNAGQDAAAAIL
+224 L
-237 PSAAQELAPHVVK
+237 PSAKQNATSTFLPPGVSETDPSEPNVVK
-250 LAGTE
+250 LGGTK
-255 YLGFARRLDAHGDP
+255 YLGFSQRLEAHGDP
-269 VDVTLLKP
+269 VDVTLLEP
-277 MNEVLAPYRDVRD
+277 MSKVLTPYEDVRD

-301 LAAVVGTL
+301 LAAVIGTL
-309 LGKSATRPIG
+309 LGRSATRPIG

-329 QGHYENAVEVSG
+329 QGQYETAVEVSG

-356 RNIAAREADITHH
+356 RNIAERESDIKHH
-369 VYHDSLTGLPNRVMA
+369 LYHDSLTGLPNRAKA
-384 ERQLEELVSAGGRP
+384 EKQLEQLSSGAQP
-398 TPFALILIDLRN
+398 PASFALILIDLRN

-427 QEASRRLRH
+427 REAARRLRQ
-436 NAYAA
+436 NAHTA
-441 DTVGRLGETLFL
+441 DTVARLGETQFL
-453 IIARDC
+453 IIALDC
-459 RPERAPLYADQLTGV
+459 RGERAPLYAEQLTGV

-481 SGISLDLHVACG
+481 SGVSLDLHVVCG
-493 VCLYPEHGDT
+493 VCVYPDHGDS
-503 APTLL
+503 AATLL
-508 RRAQIALEDSTD
+508 RRAQIALEDSTE
-520 ARTRAAVY
+520 ARTRVAVY
-528 RVGSD
+528 RTGSD
-533 EQHRRRL
+533 EDHRRRL
-540 TLITDLRGT
+540 TLITDLRT
-549 IDRDGLSLVYQPKVT
+549 AIDRDGLSLVYQPKVT

-570 KCLEALVRWNH
+570 KSLEALVRWTH
-581 PQLGPIS
+581 PQLGPIT
-588 PGEFVPLAESTGG
+588 PAEFVPLAEATGG
-601 ARRLTSWVLKAAIGQ
+601 SRRLTSWVLKAAIAQ
-616 MGTWREAG
+616 MGQWREAG

-645 EILYLLRTRRVE
+645 EILYLLRSRRVE
-657 PTQLLLEIT
+657 PTSLLLEIT
-666 ESAVMRDPHLAARHM
+666 ESAVMRDPHLAARNM

-717 RSFITHARLGSDAA
+717 RSFISHARLGSDAA

-739 LGHRMGLNVVAE
+739 LGHRMSLDVVAE

-764 LGCDFAQGYL
+764 LGCDFAQGFL
-774 ISRPLAVK
+774 ISRPLAPK

>member
-1 MSRSVPRD
+1 
-9 AYDAEWIRAVFM
+9 M

-33 GLVIVTQTVT
+33 GLVVVTQTVT

-72 LVRFRAGQ
+72 LIRFRAGQ
-80 LANGVGVLAADFG
+80 LANGVAVLAADFG

-124 LDTQGKLLASTSPE
+124 LDTQG
-138 VANGHALVANLVK
+138 ALVASTAP
-151 EAHGPHD
+151 EAVESHTPLAHLLRDGHAHD

-167 LPYQLFLAPVRAPD
+167 QPYQLFLAPVRTPEI
-181 TIAWVAM
+181 IAWVAM
-188 GFVVDASLAQRIRD
+188 GFVVDESLAQRLRD
-202 LAGAQVLLVSHGRD
+202 LVGAQVVLVSHGRD
-216 GTEHVAST
+216 GATHIAST
-224 LSNAGQDAAAAIL
+224 LSPAQRDITPAL
-237 PSAAQELAPHVVK
+237 LFSAAEPAEPHVVK
-250 LAGTE
+250 LAKTD
-255 YLGFARRLDAHGDP
+255 YLDFSQRVDARGDP
-269 VDVTLLKP
+269 VDVMLLKP
-277 MNEVLAPYRDVRD
+277 TSEVLTPYKDVRD
-290 ALLVIDGIALA
+290 ALLAIDGIALV
-301 LAAVVGTL
+301 LAALIGTL
-309 LGKSATRPIG
+309 LGRSATRPIG
-319 DLVLAARRIQ
+319 ELVLAARRIQ
-329 QGHYENAVEVSG
+329 QGQYDTAVEVSG
-341 GDEFRSLAATFNAMQ
+341 GNEFRSLAATFNAMQ
-356 RNIAAREADITHH
+356 RNIAAREADIKHH
-369 VYHDSLTGLPNRVMA
+369 LYNDSLTGLPNRALA
-384 ERQLEELVSAGGRP
+384 ERRLEELVSAAGHSAFF
-398 TPFALILIDLRN
+398 TLILIDLRN

-422 GDEVL
+422 GDDVL
-427 QEASRRLRH
+427 RETARRLRQ
-436 NAYAA
+436 NAPTA
-441 DTVGRLGETLFL
+441 DTVARLGETQFL

-459 RPERAPLYADQLTGV
+459 RAERAPLYADQLTGV
-474 VRTGFHL
+474 VRSGFHL
-481 SGISLDLHVACG
+481 SGVSLDLHVRCG
-493 VCLYPEHGDT
+493 VCVYPDHGNS
-503 APTLL
+503 AETLL
-508 RRAQIALEDSTD
+508 RRVQIALEDCTD

-528 RVGSD
+528 RTGSD
-533 EQHRRRL
+533 EAHRRRL
-540 TLITDLRGT
+540 TLITDLRGA
-549 IDRDGLSLVYQPKVT
+549 IDRNGLSLVYQPKVT
-564 MATRSV
+564 MATREV
-570 KCLEALVRWNH
+570 KSLEALVRWTH
-581 PQLGPIS
+581 PQLGPVS
-588 PGEFVPLAESTGG
+588 PAEFVPLAEATGG
-601 ARRLTSWVLKAAIGQ
+601 ARRLTSWVLRAAIGQ
-616 MGTWREAG
+616 MGQWREAG
-624 LEVDVAVNLSA
+624 LEVNVAVNLSA

-645 EILYLLRTRRVE
+645 EILYLLRNRRVE

-681 QLLRVA
+681 QLLRLA

-717 RSFITHARLGSDAA
+717 RSFISHARLGSDAT

-739 LGHRMGLNVVAE
+739 LGHRMDLNVVAE

-774 ISRPLAVK
+774 ISRPLAPK

-811 TARFRG
+811 TAQFRG